1 MPLSHLFLALSVVFI
16 WGTNFVVIKWGL
28 ADFPPFLFASLRF
41 VFSAFP
47 WLFFIRKPSVPWWS
61 MAGVGLLMG
70 AGQFGLLFWA
80 MQHDISAGMA
90 SLVIQ
95 AQVFFT
101 IIMSMLLYHEQA
113 RALQLIA
120 LALAATG
127 YGVVAWHIATDTQG
141 AVTILGL
148 LTVLMAAFSW
158 ACANLL
164 VRSVG
169 RVNMLGFMVW
179 SSTYSV
185 VVLLGLSVMLEGPSI
200 IVHALGHASWSGWL
214 AVLWQAL
221 GNTLFGFGVWNWLL
235 ARHPVVVVTPTALLV
250 PVFGMVSSAWLLS
263 EALPLWKLAA
273 TGLVL
278 GGLALNIYAS
288 KRRR

>member
-1 MPLSHLFLALSVVFI
+1 MFI

-28 ADFPPFLFASLRF
+28 ADFPPFLFATLRF
-41 VFSAFP
+41 VFSALP
-47 WLFFIRKPSVPWWS
+47 WLFFIRRPKAPWYAI
-61 MAGVGLLMG
+61 AGVGVLMG

-80 MQHDISAGMA
+80 MQHDISAGLA

-101 IIMSMLLYHEQA
+101 IIMSMLIYHERA
-113 RALQLIA
+113 RALQWMA
-120 LALAATG
+120 LSLAGVG
-127 YGVVAWHIATDTQG
+127 YGVVAWHSVSDTQG

-148 LTVLMAAFSW
+148 LTVLVAAFSW

-185 VVLLGLSVMLEGPSI
+185 LVLLGLSLTLEGPASI
-200 IVHALGHASWSGWL
+200 VQALWQASWPGWL

-235 ARHPVVVVTPTALLV
+235 ARHPAVVVTPTALLV
-250 PVFGMVSSAWLLS
+250 PVFGMMSSAWLLN
-263 EALPLWKLAA
+263 EALPVWKLLA

-278 GGLALNIYAS
+278 GGLALNVYAS